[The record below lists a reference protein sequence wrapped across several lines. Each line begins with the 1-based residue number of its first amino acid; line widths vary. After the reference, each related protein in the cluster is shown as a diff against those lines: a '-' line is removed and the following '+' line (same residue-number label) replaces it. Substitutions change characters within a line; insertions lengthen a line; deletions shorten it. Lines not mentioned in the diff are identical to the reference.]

1 MIKKEEIKHLA
12 ALARISISE
21 DELASLL
28 KEFDG
33 ILSYVGQIESLTLS
47 TGTSPEVSALRN
59 VFRKD
64 ECVAE
69 DVNTKALIDAFPEK
83 EGDLLSVKQ
92 IITYE

>member
-12 ALARISISE
+12 SLARLSISE

-28 KEFDG
+28 KEFGG
-33 ILSYVGQIESLTLS
+33 ILSYVGQIESLTLP
-47 TGTSPEVSALRN
+47 TDASPEVPPLRN

-64 ECVAE
+64 EFADGE
-69 DVNTKALIDAFPEK
+69 NTKALIDAFPEK